1 MEARLPFLFERRLP
15 VRMKTVLLIDD
26 EQRMLDLIEL
36 FLIPHAFRCI
46 KETNGK
52 EALDTLKN
60 ENVSLVLLDI
70 MMPEMDGWEVCE
82 KIREFSD
89 VPVIVLTARSDKL
102 DLVKGLDSGA
112 DDYITKPFD
121 ERELL
126 ARVKAML
133 RRFPNEGEKTEMVIH
148 GDFKLDKETYSLQ
161 FRELKVPL
169 TLKEFYIIEALL
181 SRPTKTFTRE
191 QLLHAAWDYNT
202 YTDIRTV
209 DSHIRNLRDK
219 LKTAGFPIDEF
230 LKTVWG
236 IGYKWS

>member
-1 MEARLPFLFERRLP
+1 MR
-15 VRMKTVLLIDD
+15 TILLIDD

-36 FLIPHAFRCI
+36 FLIPHGFRCI
-46 KETNGK
+46 KETSGK
-52 EALDTLKN
+52 KALKTLVK
-60 ENVSLVLLDI
+60 ERVSLILLDI
-70 MMPEMDGWEVCE
+70 MMPEMDGWELCE

-89 VPVIVLTARSDKL
+89 VPIIMLTARTDKL
-102 DLVKGLDSGA
+102 DMVKGLDNGA

-126 ARVKAML
+126 SRVNALL
-133 RRFPNEGEKTEMVIH
+133 RRYPEDKKDTEKIIY

-161 FRELKVPL
+161 YEYLKAQL
-169 TLKEFYIIEALL
+169 TLKEFYIIEALI
-181 SRPTKTFTRE
+181 SRPKKTFTRE
-191 QLLHAAWDYNT
+191 QLLHAAWEYDT

-219 LKTAGFPIDEF
+219 LKTAGFPIGEF

-236 IGYKWS
+236 IGYKWN

>member
-1 MEARLPFLFERRLP
+1 
-15 VRMKTVLLIDD
+15 MKTVLLIDD

-36 FLIPHAFRCI
+36 FLIPHGFRCI
-46 KETNGK
+46 KETKG
-52 EALDTLKN
+52 EAALETLKK
-60 ENVSLVLLDI
+60 EEVSLVLLDI

-82 KIREFSD
+82 KIRAFSD
-89 VPVIVLTARSDKL
+89 VPVIMLTARSDKQ
-102 DLVKGLDSGA
+102 DLVKGLDRGA

-126 ARVKAML
+126 ARVNALL
-133 RRFPNEGEKTEMVIH
+133 RRMPEEEDKAEIVVE
-148 GDFKLDKETYSLQ
+148 GDFKLNKEAYSLQ
-161 FRELKVPL
+161 FKEAKVPL
-169 TLKEFYIIEALL
+169 TLKEFYIIEALI

-219 LKTAGFPIDEF
+219 LKTAGFPIEEF

-236 IGYKWS
+236 IGYKWR